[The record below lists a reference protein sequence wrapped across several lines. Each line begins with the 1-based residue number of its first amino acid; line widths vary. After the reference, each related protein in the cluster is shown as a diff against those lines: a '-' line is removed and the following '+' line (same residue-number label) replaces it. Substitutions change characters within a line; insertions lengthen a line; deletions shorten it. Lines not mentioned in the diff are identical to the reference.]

1 MKYKKNFLSLLCLL
15 FSMTLFSQEK
25 TITGT
30 VSENGQPLPG
40 VLITLKRTNQGSF
53 TDLDGTYSIKAQE
66 GDVLEF
72 SFMGMQTQTA
82 IVTAHNTINMQ
93 LNYDASVLDDVVIIA
108 YSTAKKSSYTGSLT
122 QINAEKFEKRALTHV
137 LSALEGASPGVQI
150 SSSSGQPGDAPNF
163 RIRGISSV
171 NGTNAPLY
179 VVDGVPFSG
188 TLQSLASLDIESLT
202 ILKDAS
208 STAIYGS
215 RGANGVV
222 MITTKTGKTPKEEF
236 TLNASQGVISRSIPE
251 YKRVNAKQYYPL
263 MWEAYRNSLSMSGT
277 TPLNTANEMASQN
290 IYELLGYNPFNVPND
305 QIVGQDGRLNPKA
318 SLLYED
324 DLNWEDA
331 LSRTGIRQNI
341 DFSYQ
346 GKSTRSNYYASLSYL
361 KEDAYIQNSDFERIT
376 ARVNINTQ
384 FKEWL
389 KTGINLSGYQ
399 SDSNQA
405 VDGVANSNA
414 YVNPF
419 SFIRNMGPIYPI
431 YLHNPETGAYILDAD
446 GERIFDSGNRDE
458 IRPAGASSG
467 RHVIQETLLNKDRQR
482 DLSISARTY
491 AEFKFLDYFTFTAN
505 LALDKTHRN
514 IQGYTN
520 SVIGDAVGAG
530 RAERNSTLYTGVTYN
545 QLLNYSHQIKRHQIN
560 ALLGHENFDY
570 SFDRVRGTKTG
581 QIVENNFEL
590 INFVSTNRFYSLLRN
605 YSSESY
611 FSRLEY
617 NFDNKYFFSSSYRRD
632 GSSKFSKENRWGNFW
647 SLGASWR
654 LDQENFIKNVEWI
667 SALKLRSS
675 YGEVG
680 NDSFTN
686 HSDLS
691 FYSYQA
697 LFELGINNGNEAG
710 ILAETIE
717 APKLKWEVN
726 TQKDI
731 AVEFSLFKH
740 RIKATVEYYHR
751 QTDELIFEVPNPLT
765 VGLDTRIENIGSMY
779 NRGFEF
785 SLDTELI
792 KTPKFTWNFIVN
804 AATIKNQFTKLPQD
818 EIISGSKK
826 FVVGGSIY
834 DYWLREWYGVDPA
847 DGAGLFIASDESVE
861 VGATDLRTINGI
873 TVTTNPNN
881 AKYNFVGNALPKLYG
896 SFGSNFK
903 YKGIQLDFLF
913 TYQLGGKTYDS
924 NYASLMHG
932 GNYGNAS
939 STDIE
944 NRWQQPGD
952 NTSVPRLDSA
962 QRTLYGSS
970 SSRWLIDSSYLSL
983 KQMTLSYDFDTD
995 LTKKLGVEQV
1005 RLYAN
1010 GENLFV
1016 TSKRKGLD
1024 VGQNFNGTTQ
1034 NRFLPARIVSV
1045 GFNLKF

>member
-1 MKYKKNFLSLLCLL
+1 MKYKKNFLSLLCLF
-15 FSMTLFSQEK
+15 FSISVFCQEK
-25 TITGT
+25 TIKGM

-40 VLITLKRTNQGSF
+40 VFISLKGTDQGTV
-53 TDLDGTYSIKAQE
+53 TDLDGTYNIKVRE

-72 SFMGMQTQTA
+72 SFLSMQTQTA
-82 IVTAHNTINMQ
+82 VVTSSNTINIQM
-93 LNYDASVLDDVVIIA
+93 NYDTSILDDVVIVA

-137 LSALEGASPGVQI
+137 LSALEGASPGVQV
-150 SSSSGQPGDAPNF
+150 STSSGQPGDAPSF

-171 NGTNAPLY
+171 NGTNSPLY

-188 TLQSLASLDIESLT
+188 ALQSLSSLDIESIT
-202 ILKDAS
+202 TLKDAS

-222 MITTKTGKTPKEEF
+222 MITTKTGKTPKNQF
-236 TLNASQGVISRSIPE
+236 SLNVSQGVISRSIPE

-277 TPLNTANEMASQN
+277 TDVAIANEMASQN

-305 QIVGQDGRLNPKA
+305 QIVGHDGKLNPNA
-318 SLLYED
+318 SLLYEN
-324 DLNWEDA
+324 DLDWEDA

-346 GKSTRSNYYASLSYL
+346 GKSAQSNYYASLSYL

-376 ARVNINTQ
+376 ARVNLNTQ
-384 FKEWL
+384 FKEWF
-389 KTGINLSGYQ
+389 KTGINLSGFQ

-405 VDGVANSNA
+405 VDGVNNSNA

-419 SFIRNMGPIYPI
+419 NFIRNLGPIYPI
-431 YLHNPETGAYILDAD
+431 YLHNPETGAYILDAS
-446 GERIFDSGNRDE
+446 GERIFDPGNLDE

-467 RHVIQETLLNKDRQR
+467 RHVIQETLLNRNRQR
-482 DLSISARTY
+482 DLALSARTY
-491 AEFKFLDYFTFTAN
+491 AEFKFLNYFTFTTN
-505 LALDKTHRN
+505 FALDKTHRN
-514 IQGYTN
+514 IQGYDN
-520 SVIGDAVGAG
+520 LVIGDAIGAG
-530 RAERNSTLYTGVTYN
+530 RAERNTSIYTGVTYN
-545 QLLNYSHQIKRHQIN
+545 QLLNYSHQINRHQIN
-560 ALLGHENFDY
+560 VLLGHENFDY
-570 SFDRVRGTKTG
+570 SFDRVLGTKTG
-581 QIVENNFEL
+581 QIVEGNFEL
-590 INFVSTNRFYSLLRN
+590 INFVSTNRFYSRLRN

-617 NFDNKYFFSSSYRRD
+617 DFDNKYFFSSSYRRD

-654 LDQENFIKNVEWI
+654 LDQENFIKNIDWI

-686 HSDLS
+686 HTALS
-691 FYSYQA
+691 FYAYQA
-697 LFELGINNGNEAG
+697 LYDLGINNGNEAG
-710 ILAETIE
+710 ILAESIE

-731 AVEFSLFKH
+731 ALEFSLFKH
-740 RIKATVEYYHR
+740 RIKASVEYYHR

-792 KTPKFTWNFIVN
+792 KTPNFTWNFTVN

-818 EIISGSKK
+818 EIISGTKK

-834 DYWLREWYGVDPA
+834 DYWLRDWYGVDPA
-847 DGAGLFIASDESVE
+847 DGAGLFVASDESIE
-861 VGATDLRTINGI
+861 AGSSDLRTINGI

-881 AKYNFVGNALPKLYG
+881 AKYDFVGNALPKLYG
-896 SFGSNFK
+896 SFGHNFK
-903 YKGIQLDFLF
+903 YKEIQLDFLF
-913 TYQLGGKTYDS
+913 TYQLGGKNYDS
-924 NYASLMHG
+924 NYSSLMHG

-939 STDIE
+939 SVEIE
-944 NRWQQPGD
+944 NRWQKPGD

-962 QRTLYGSS
+962 QRTLYGSA
-970 SSRWLIDSSYLSL
+970 SSRWLIDGSYLSL
-983 KQMTLSYDFDTD
+983 KQMTLSYDFDTA
-995 LTKKLGVEQV
+995 LTKKLGLDQA

-1010 GENLFV
+1010 GENLYV
-1016 TSKRKGLD
+1016 TSKRKGMD
-1024 VGQNFNGTTQ
+1024 VAQTFNGTSQ
-1034 NRFLPARIVSV
+1034 NRFLPARIISL